1 MDKRVYGDFVRVIPN
16 ITEGKENEHGTQR
29 KNEPGILAKVNFI
42 SLKETAQ
49 ASRKI
54 EIMVGSLPIRSRG
67 RRKSSSDNCSSP
79 AEEAT
84 SRSRSSSNSSTQWR
98 IGDERKKRIGDEIHS
113 EDGTEKA
120 SRLHDTVNSSHSEF
134 ADFSKHQHEE
144 AASDESAAERQLL
157 AAEAHQDDKDNDN
170 DSEDSF
176 SEESDL
182 VLFVLYGTSVTMEN
196 CTRFQ
201 LRLRQF
207 LQNSRNFD
215 CKKTHVLKHAITL
228 TIVNHPCSPI

>member
-1 MDKRVYGDFVRVIPN
+1 MDKRVYGDDVRVLPD
-16 ITEGKENEHGTQR
+16 ITSEEKENEHGTQR
-29 KNEPGILAKVNFI
+29 KNEPGILKVNFI

-54 EIMVGSLPIRSRG
+54 EIMVGSLPIRRSG
-67 RRKSSSDNCSSP
+67 KSTSDSCSSA

-84 SRSRSSSNSSTQWR
+84 SRSRSSSNSSAQWR
-98 IGDERKKRIGDEIHS
+98 IGDERKKRIGDEIHL
-113 EDGTEKA
+113 EDSTEKA
-120 SRLHDTVNSSHSEF
+120 KLHDTGNSSHSEC

-144 AASDESAAERQLL
+144 APSDQSAAERQLL

-182 VLFVLYGTSVTMEN
+182 V
-196 CTRFQ
+196 RFQ
-201 LRLRQF
+201 LRLRKF

-215 CKKTHVLKHAITL
+215 LKKTHFLKHVIKL
-228 TIVNHPCSPI
+228 MIDHPCSPI

>member
-1 MDKRVYGDFVRVIPN
+1 MDKRVYGDDVRVLPD
-16 ITEGKENEHGTQR
+16 ITSEGKENEHGMQR
-29 KNEPGILAKVNFI
+29 KNEPGSKKVNFI

-54 EIMVGSLPIRSRG
+54 EIMVGSLPIRSGG
-67 RRKSSSDNCSSP
+67 RRKSSSDSCSSA

-113 EDGTEKA
+113 EDSTEK
-120 SRLHDTVNSSHSEF
+120 SNQLHDTVDSSHSEF

-157 AAEAHQDDKDNDN
+157 AVEAHQDENN

-182 VLFVLYGTSVTMEN
+182 VK
-196 CTRFQ
+196 
-201 LRLRQF
+201 
-207 LQNSRNFD
+207 NSRHFHL
-215 CKKTHVLKHAITL
+215 KKDPLPQTRDHTHV
-228 TIVNHPCSPI
+228 

>member
-1 MDKRVYGDFVRVIPN
+1 MDKRVYGDDVRVLPD
-16 ITEGKENEHGTQR
+16 ITSEGKENEHGTQR
-29 KNEPGILAKVNFI
+29 KNEPGSKKVNFI
-42 SLKETAQ
+42 SLKETAL

-54 EIMVGSLPIRSRG
+54 GIMVGSLPIRSRG
-67 RRKSSSDNCSSP
+67 RRKSSSDSCSSA

-113 EDGTEKA
+113 EDSTEK
-120 SRLHDTVNSSHSEF
+120 SNQLHDTVKSSHSEF

-144 AASDESAAERQLL
+144 AASDESAAERQLW
-157 AAEAHQDDKDNDN
+157 AVEAHQDENN

-182 VLFVLYGTSVTMEN
+182 VK
-196 CTRFQ
+196 
-201 LRLRQF
+201 
-207 LQNSRNFD
+207 NSRHFHL
-215 CKKTHVLKHAITL
+215 KKDPLPQTRDHTHV
-228 TIVNHPCSPI
+228 